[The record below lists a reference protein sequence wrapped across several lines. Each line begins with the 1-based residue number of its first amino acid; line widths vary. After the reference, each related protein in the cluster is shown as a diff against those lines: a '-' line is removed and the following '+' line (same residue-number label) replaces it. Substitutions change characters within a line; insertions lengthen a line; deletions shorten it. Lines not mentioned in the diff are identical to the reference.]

1 MNMKYAVAAVTFH
14 ENVLKIEI
22 VEAENWKEALS
33 KHSLFTEAGD
43 PGDVSW
49 LGNDIDDAKHAAFSG
64 DILFDVLEMGVI
76 NIETEKPKEP

>member
-1 MNMKYAVAAVTFH
+1 MEYAVAAFSFH
-14 ENVLKIEI
+14 ENELRIEI

-49 LGNDIDDAKHAAFSG
+49 LSDDIDNAKSDAFNG
-64 DILFDVLEMGVI
+64 DILFDVLEVK
-76 NIETEKPKEP
+76 NIEKQKEP

>member
-1 MNMKYAVAAVTFH
+1 MKYAVAAVTFH

-49 LGNDIDDAKHAAFSG
+49 LSDDIENAKCDAFGG
-64 DILFDVLEMGVI
+64 DILFDVLEVK
-76 NIETEKPKEP
+76 NIEKPKEP

>member
-1 MNMKYAVAAVTFH
+1 MKYVVAAVSFH
-14 ENVLKIEI
+14 ENELKIEM

-49 LGNDIDDAKHAAFSG
+49 LSDDIEGAKCDAFSG
-64 DILFDVLEMGVI
+64 DILFDVLELK
-76 NIETEKPKEP
+76 NIEKQKEP

>member
-1 MNMKYAVAAVTFH
+1 MKYVVAAVSFF
-14 ENVLKIEI
+14 ENELKIEI

-49 LGNDIDDAKHAAFSG
+49 LSDDIDNAKSDAFSG
-64 DILFDVLEMGVI
+64 DILFDVLEVK
-76 NIETEKPKEP
+76 NIEKQKEP

>member
-1 MNMKYAVAAVTFH
+1 MEYAVAAVSFH
-14 ENVLKIEI
+14 ENDLKIEM

-49 LGNDIDDAKHAAFSG
+49 LPDDIDDAKSEAFNA
-64 DILFDVLEMGVI
+64 DIMFDVLEVK
-76 NIETEKPKEP
+76 NIEK